1 MTNKQKKKIEE
12 ALDELE
18 DYQRLIRK
26 ENGYNM
32 VIDSVVDKLKQLK
45 DEES

>member
-12 ALDELE
+12 ALDKLE

>member
-18 DYQRLIRK
+18 AYQRLIRK

>member
-1 MTNKQKKKIEE
+1 MTNNQKKKIEE

-18 DYQRLIRK
+18 AYQRLIHK
-26 ENGYNM
+26 ENCYNM
-32 VIDSVVDKLKQLK
+32 VIDSVFDKLKELK